1 MLFSTYV
8 ISPAEFE
15 AYWPL
20 AAVGL
25 MIALFII
32 VIATNSGQK
41 EKKKEK

>member
-1 MLFSTYV
+1 MLFSSYV

-20 AAVGL
+20 AAAGL
-25 MIALFII
+25 MIALFVI
-32 VIATNSGQK
+32 VIATSGKEK